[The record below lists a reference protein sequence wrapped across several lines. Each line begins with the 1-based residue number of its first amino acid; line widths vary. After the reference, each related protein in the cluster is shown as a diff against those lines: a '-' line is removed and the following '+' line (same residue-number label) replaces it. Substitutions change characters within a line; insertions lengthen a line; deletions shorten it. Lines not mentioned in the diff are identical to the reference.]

1 MRLSIENK
9 SKLEIFVALFQLLKN
24 WGSAITIY
32 FETDKLYIQTMD
44 NSHIGLADIEIKDK
58 WFSTFECTNS
68 IKISINSTQ
77 FAILI
82 NYALKHDKLELKCD
96 NNSDKLFI
104 NFLNETNKGSFDHFF
119 ELNLID
125 LETENIEI
133 PSVDYDVDFTI
144 ETKKFIDLLSE
155 LNTFGSE
162 LNINCSENSF
172 EMNTIGDATKLKINI
187 PVNDLN
193 EYAITENGKLDLSFS
208 LNHVCKLCVSSKLS
222 NEINVSISNNYPMSI
237 NYNLGDDSKIFF
249 YIAPKIED

>member
-1 MRLSIENK
+1 MHLSIENK

-58 WFSTFECTNS
+58 WFSTFECTDS